1 VIYRIEHRTR
11 YDYDAPVT
19 LSVGEVRQ
27 TVADADGQRCLER
40 HLTIDPDPEHR
51 RERIDYFGNRVTLF
65 SIRDHHHSLEV
76 ASVATVDTTGRPDR
90 LGPAAG
96 TPWEAMVVGAGTT
109 LEVLE
114 FALDSPLVRRSDD
127 LVGYARPSFPS
138 GRPAGEAIMELCSR
152 INRDFAFDPE
162 ATEVDTPLEEV
173 LRLRRGVCQDF
184 AHVLIGC
191 LRSLGLAARYVSGYL
206 ETDPPPGRERLVG
219 ADRTHAW
226 VGVHLGA
233 DGWFGIDPTNDQL
246 AGPRH
251 ITSANGRDYA
261 DVPPLKGVIFSEAEE
276 TILTVSVDV
285 SPAGAAD

>member
-1 VIYRIEHRTR
+1 MIYRIEHRTR

-27 TVADADGQRCLER
+27 LVTDVDGQRCVDR
-40 HLTIDPDPEHR
+40 DLTIEPVPEHR
-51 RERIDYFGNRVTLF
+51 RERIDYFGNRADLF
-65 SIRDHHHSLEV
+65 SIRDRHARLEV
-76 ASVATVDTTGRPDR
+76 ASTATVDTSGRPER
-90 LGPAAG
+90 MGPAGAA
-96 TPWEAMVVGAGTT
+96 PWESMVVGSGTA

-114 FALDSPLVRRSDD
+114 FSLDSPLVRRSEE
-127 LVGYARPSFPS
+127 LAAYARPSFLA
-138 GRPAGEAIMELCSR
+138 GRPVGEALTELCGR
-152 INRDFAFDPE
+152 VNHDFAFDPE

-206 ETDPPPGRERLVG
+206 ETDPPPGQERLVG

-233 DGWFGIDPTNDQL
+233 DGWFGIDPTNDQP
-246 AGPRH
+246 AGPRYV
-251 ITSANGRDYA
+251 TSASGRDYA
-261 DVPPLKGVIFSEAEE
+261 DVPPLKGVIFSEAE
-276 TILTVSVDV
+276 TTVLTVSVDV
-285 SPAGAAD
+285 TPVGSPD